1 MTYSTA
7 NAQQLKSL
15 KGEIF
20 ELEVQK
26 IVKTIIISSKARHI
40 VGKGFCLNDQSLTEY
55 LSLSSACLE

>member
-26 IVKTIIISSKARHI
+26 IVKTIQTVDKVVRVKTLAT
-40 VGKGFCLNDQSLTEY
+40 FLF
-55 LSLSSACLE
+55 LSFHLDIFMI